1 VTSTWTFRTWS
12 LGTGSAFRDA
22 CVLFDVPSKRTIPCS
37 ACPLRWSVHW
47 ICFVSFIS
55 ISPRF
60 RHSGSLFIDLLAF
73 PLFFSFRLSGFF
85 ASLLSYVS
93 WLANPIPPRRTPHL
107 VLPVLMLSPT
117 ISTVRFS
124 PYGLMKWTGGVCG
137 ERLGWC
143 IWLGPLFPSYSW
155 CKLGTGLRMR

>member
-1 VTSTWTFRTWS
+1 MCPFRRS
-12 LGTGSAFRDA
+12 LKTHYSLQRLSFTVVCSLDMFRLVYIYIA
-22 CVLFDVPSKRTIPCS
+22 SLSPFWLAIYRLTRIS
-37 ACPLRWSVHW
+37 
-47 ICFVSFIS
+47 SF
-55 ISPRF
+55 
-60 RHSGSLFIDLLAF
+60 
-73 PLFFSFRLSGFF
+73 FFSFRLSGFF